1 MPKKKKSVYTRL
13 YELAFSFNGRAQ
25 QFFYHV
31 EEKDRQRLL
40 HVFGDCEEHLF
51 HELGGHEGIERLVN
65 SAHIRLNILDY
76 LGGIE
81 FEAEPK
87 LTDRQWQKKIE
98 EREDSDESVILRIW
112 LKGEEK
118 PIVHYDIQHAA
129 WSLTQTCLVGGEKF
143 IQFRDEDGEEV
154 LYGTDHIDA
163 IEMIDPFYLNEEQV
177 GKFLSR
183 YDDDDDNPEDVP
195 GSSGRG
201 IDAHPSVP

>member
-112 LKGEEK
+112 LKGEEDMAPRSVNK
-118 PIVHYDIQHAA
+118 RVTKEASSSPDIDKVKQRVSFFSAF
-129 WSLTQTCLVGGEKF
+129 T
-143 IQFRDEDGEEV
+143 
-154 LYGTDHIDA
+154 
-163 IEMIDPFYLNEEQV
+163 
-177 GKFLSR
+177 
-183 YDDDDDNPEDVP
+183 
-195 GSSGRG
+195 
-201 IDAHPSVP
+201 